1 MYILA
6 GMNFHRKQAIFNL
19 LIGLFATVFILVFR
33 PAPKFDYDF
42 ENFFSQ
48 ENDELKFYQEYRDRF
63 ENDNDYLLLALGNR
77 PSIFDSAFLERAHQ
91 LQLRID
97 SLDGVE
103 ETISL
108 FTVEEPIISPFGM
121 RLKKV
126 LDWSNG
132 AALADSK
139 SIITKY
145 QNFSGSLFSESAEY
159 LLVQIKNKQRISKE
173 DGDLLYGKIVE
184 CVKGSG
190 IDSFHLAGKIRA
202 QGEFVALMQ
211 NEFGFFLAL
220 SFLLIGLVLWLLFR
234 AWWAVFVPM
243 LVLAVGIV
251 WALAV
256 QLWSGKALDLMSV
269 MLPTILAIV
278 GLASM
283 VHFMNKYRAFVMKG
297 MQKTAA
303 IERAY
308 SELVFPILLTS
319 LTTALGFFTLYFT
332 DVPVLKFFGLFT
344 AVGVML
350 MFLAVVLL
358 SPGLFYVFPGFKTS
372 LKTSEIEN
380 WEPWLRTAFGKI
392 IRYQLAIVLFFVAAT
407 LVSIYLANHLKI
419 NGYILDNLPEDSE
432 LSREFEFFD
441 NNFGGSKPIEIH
453 LGVGA
458 GANTLFDRQV
468 LLEIEKI
475 EAFAVEYFGASGLV
489 SPLSVAK
496 FLNKAQN
503 GGNDKAFVLPSPG
516 QLERMRP
523 LIRKWEENSPV
534 KVFSPDQKQGRI
546 SGRSPDFGS
555 YRSEKDKVKF
565 EEFIQKEINQDLLRV
580 RLTGTSHLID
590 ISHQNVSV
598 QLAKG
603 MGFAFLVVAIVVG
616 VLFRSWL
623 LSILVLIPNVIPL
636 FWVAGVMWL
645 IGAELSLSTAI
656 IFTVAFGIAVD
667 DTIHFM
673 SKLQS
678 EYRNGKSWLYGIKRT
693 YLETGKSILIS
704 SVVLISGFGVL
715 VFSQFGVTFYVGLL
729 ISLALFFALIADM
742 VLLPVLMFFYY
753 SIKKHR
759 SIK

>member
-6 GMNFHRKQAIFNL
+6 DMNFQRKQAILNFFF
-19 LIGLFATVFILVFR
+19 GLFATILILVFR

-42 ENFFSQ
+42 ENFFGQ
-48 ENDELKFYQEYRDRF
+48 ENDELEFYLDYRDMF
-63 ENDNDYLLLALGNR
+63 ENDNDYLLLALGSR
-77 PSIFDSAFLERAHQ
+77 PNVFDSAFLERAYQ

-97 SLDGVE
+97 SLDGVD

-121 RLKKV
+121 RFSKV
-126 LDWSNG
+126 LDWSSNS
-132 AALADSK
+132 ALANSK
-139 SIITKY
+139 SKIAQD
-145 QNFSGSLFSESAEY
+145 QNLADNFFSESAEF
-159 LLVQIKNKQRISKE
+159 LLIQIKNKQRISKE
-173 DGDLLYGKIVE
+173 EGDILYGKVLE
-184 CVKGSG
+184 VLEKSG
-190 IDSFHLAGKIRA
+190 IESFHIAGKIRA

-211 NEFGFFLAL
+211 SEFGFFLVL
-220 SFLLIGLVLWLLFR
+220 SFLLIALVLWLLFR
-234 AWWAVFVPM
+234 AWWAVFVPL
-243 LVLAVGIV
+243 LVLAVGII
-251 WALAV
+251 WAIAL
-256 QLWSGKALDLMSV
+256 QLWAGRALDLMSV

-278 GLASM
+278 GLAAM
-283 VHFMNKYRAFVMKG
+283 VHFMNKYRALVREGLEKG
-297 MQKTAA
+297 AA
-303 IERAY
+303 IEKAY
-308 SELVFPILLTS
+308 TELVFPVFLTAF
-319 LTTALGFFTLYFT
+319 TTALGFLTLYFT

-350 MFLAVVLL
+350 MFFAVAIL
-358 SPGLFYVFPGFKTS
+358 SPGLFYFFPGFKTGQDS
-372 LKTSEIEN
+372 GATET
-380 WEPWLRTAFGKI
+380 WESWLRTAFVNV
-392 IRYQLAIVLFFVAAT
+392 IRYQVGIVVFFIVATIFA
-407 LVSIYLANHLKI
+407 IYLANHLEI

-468 LLEIEKI
+468 LLEIEKV
-475 EAFAVEYFGASGLV
+475 EAFAVEYFGASGLI

-503 GGNDKAFVLPSPG
+503 GGNDRAFVLPSPG

-523 LIRKWEENSPV
+523 LIDKWHGNTPV

-555 YRSEKDKVKF
+555 YRSEKNKVKF
-565 EEFIQKEINQDLLRV
+565 EEFIQDEINRDLLQV

-590 ISHQNVSV
+590 MSHQSVSV

-603 MGFAFLVVAIVVG
+603 MGVAFLVVAIVVG

-678 EYRNGKSWLYGIKRT
+678 EYKRGKTWLYAIKRT
-693 YLETGKSILIS
+693 YQETGKSIIIS
-704 SVVLISGFGVL
+704 SLVLTSGFGIL

-729 ISLALFFALIADM
+729 ISLALIFALIADM
-742 VLLPVLMFFYY
+742 VLLPVLMFFYHRM
-753 SIKKHR
+753 KKHR